1 MEEKSDFLGKESIRK
16 LLFKLSTPVIIG
28 MLVQALYNVV
38 DTLFVGRAYGVES
51 VQAIGGL
58 SIAFPIQ
65 MIIMAFGIVLG
76 TGGSSIISRA
86 LGAREVEKAER
97 TLGNVFSLSL
107 ILSILIAVPCLLYLD
122 TILEI
127 FGATPGILPYAR
139 EYLEYII
146 AGGFFFVFGVSVQNI
161 VRAEGNARLAM
172 NAMLIGAGLNIL
184 LDPLFIF
191 GFGMGVQGAAIAT
204 VLSQAVSSGWLLQY
218 CLKGKGAV
226 HFKSR
231 NLRPDLSVIKE
242 IGAIGLGSFVMQA
255 SSSLMMIFV
264 YNALAVH
271 GGDVAIAVFGTVIKI
286 NSFIFLP
293 LLGMAF
299 GLQPIVGYNYGAKQ
313 FGRIAEAVK
322 LALIATTA
330 FGLIGLI
337 VVNLFTE
344 QILGLFSADPEYLA
358 VGKEAVMIMLLG
370 MPLIGLNVV
379 AITLFQALGKARPSF
394 ILSLSRQLL
403 FLIPLIVIL
412 PGFYGLDGVWAAYP
426 VSDFLAS
433 LLSGLM
439 LFRVYGTFKENKDSS
454 GIGAGSEMAVSSGF
468 E

>member
-1 MEEKSDFLGKESIRK
+1 MGEKSDFLGKESIRK

-86 LGAREVEKAER
+86 LGAREIEKAER

-107 ILSILIAVPCLLYLD
+107 ILSVLIAVPCLLYLD
-122 TILEI
+122 VILET

-146 AGGFFFVFGVSVQNI
+146 AGGLFFVFGVSVQHI

-191 GFGMGVQGAAIAT
+191 GFGMGVKGAAIAT
-204 VLSQAVSSGWLLQY
+204 LMSQAVSSGWLLQY

-226 HFKSR
+226 HFKSG
-231 NLRPDLSVIKE
+231 NLRPDLGVIKE
-242 IGAIGLGSFVMQA
+242 IGAIGFGSFVMQA

-264 YNALAVH
+264 YNALASY

-330 FGLIGLI
+330 FGLIGFI

-379 AITLFQALGKARPSF
+379 AMTLFQALGKARPSF
-394 ILSLSRQLL
+394 ILSLSRQIL
-403 FLIPLIVIL
+403 FLIPLVVIL

-426 VSDFLAS
+426 ASDFLAS

-439 LFRVYGTFKENKDSS
+439 LFRVYRTFKERKSFS
-454 GIGAGSEMAVSSGF
+454 KITAESEMADKVLHI
-468 E
+468 